1 MAVPDAGV
9 LLAGR
14 YRLDEQIAV
23 GGTGQV
29 WRAADTVLDRAVAVK
44 LLRPEYAGHDE
55 TLARFR
61 AEARHAAQL
70 AHPGIVQ
77 VYDYGLAGPEGAP
90 FLVMELVDGASLA
103 DVAARGSL
111 AASRVLDTIAQV
123 AAALA
128 AAHAAGLV
136 HRDIKPA
143 NLLLAPDGTVKIT
156 DFGIAHAAGSAP
168 LTQTGTLPGTPGYLA
183 PERAMGGPASPASD
197 LYSLGVVAWECLAGA
212 PPFTGT
218 PLEIASAHA
227 HRDLPRL
234 PAGVPASVA
243 GLVAELT
250 AKDHAARPRSAA
262 LQGQPADA
270 VLGQLRHAGLR
281 PRLTRVPDGHLRPG
295 TVISVQ
301 SAGQVPVGTVVTV
314 TAASAPPGHGHGHG
328 NGGGNN
334 GGGNGD

>member
-1 MAVPDAGV
+1 MQRERRSGGLAVPDTGM

-29 WRAADTVLDRAVAVK
+29 WRAADTVLGRAVAVK
-44 LLRPEYAGHDE
+44 LLRPEYAGHAE

-61 AEARHAAQL
+61 GEARHAAQL

-90 FLVMELVDGASLA
+90 FLVMELVAGPSLA
-103 DVAARGSL
+103 EVMARGPL
-111 AASRVLDTIAQV
+111 GASRVLDTIAQV

-168 LTQTGTLPGTPGYLA
+168 LT
-183 PERAMGGPASPASD
+183 
-197 LYSLGVVAWECLAGA
+197 
-212 PPFTGT
+212 
-218 PLEIASAHA
+218 
-227 HRDLPRL
+227 
-234 PAGVPASVA
+234 
-243 GLVAELT
+243 
-250 AKDHAARPRSAA
+250 
-262 LQGQPADA
+262 
-270 VLGQLRHAGLR
+270 
-281 PRLTRVPDGHLRPG
+281 
-295 TVISVQ
+295 
-301 SAGQVPVGTVVTV
+301 
-314 TAASAPPGHGHGHG
+314 
-328 NGGGNN
+328 
-334 GGGNGD
+334 